1 MRKTLLVICGIA
13 CVTGLHAQ
21 DVERTQDG
29 AKNFIRTQNVTEEI
43 RFYSDDIVRVI
54 KYPSRHL
61 PDKKKLSRHQNPGR
75 RKPVLHGT
83 RRQSVHKDGEYGS
96 RHGQEF
102 GKNHFQGCPRQFIS
116 AGKRIRH
123 KLHSVQRRAV

>member
-1 MRKTLLVICGIA
+1 MRKTLLVVCGIA

-54 KYPSRHL
+54 KYPSVTSRT
-61 PDKKKLSRHQNPGR
+61 KKVIPSSKP
-75 RKPVLHGT
+75 RKT
-83 RRQSVHKDGEYGS
+83 
-96 RHGQEF
+96 
-102 GKNHFQGCPRQFIS
+102 
-116 AGKRIRH
+116 
-123 KLHSVQRRAV
+123 